1 MKLKDLASFF
11 AVAFIEKPLYE
22 VCSTRIKEQVDEK
35 RSTAGT
41 LRNADYQHFGIVS
54 FFNIKICIILKTRYL
69 CLRWPFFF
77 MK

>member
-41 LRNADYQHFGIVS
+41 HRNADYQHFGIVS
-54 FFNIKICIILKTRYL
+54 FFNI
-69 CLRWPFFF
+69 
-77 MK
+77 